1 MANED
6 KLRNLLTNIADNSDG
21 QLSFNV
27 TTASQLSKE
36 IGVKLAR
43 SPNPIYVF
51 KFKSKFGKLVTV
63 VAFTLTLDGSGRPA
77 TRAEALGNSLHLSQG
92 ELFEY
97 NPILLVYDYVGER
110 LLAVPAINLFAAFTE
125 YASKNTV
132 PYSDSAFFSL
142 SPNFQNGT
150 ISMYAE
156 VRAPEVWSVS
166 ATGAGLTQESLISF
180 LLNAV
185 NVGETHKPSVPAII
199 AAVTA
204 RINASASTAK
214 ISTSSSDATS
224 LESTSETSSSGDV
237 FDDAVQIDDRLWKM
251 IVNAINSSPAT
262 ILVGPPGTGKSALVR
277 KAVQTINLNWQRTG
291 RESVK
296 APLWA
301 TPDES
306 WTARDLIGGE
316 TVVAGEL
323 TFRPG
328 WVLRSIEEGRWLI
341 LDEANRGDL
350 DRIFGALLTW
360 LSGGTVT
367 VGMES
372 NDSNAR
378 RVELGWTLGKSRVEV
393 TSESQSGGGVVRYLA
408 GEDWRIIGTYNALD
422 SQRVFRLGA
431 ALGRRFLRIP
441 IPPVTPYLFE
451 IALASREPT
460 LPKKIRDRIAL
471 LYSAHFID
479 DVTRLG
485 PAQFLGMC
493 QYIKSSIDNVTL
505 TNYGHSEPLA
515 STDHLGENFTLSDS
529 ESSTNNIDARVIMKP
544 EIISA
549 LCEAYVLNVGVQ
561 LAQLE
566 EPDFDRLS
574 ERLLTNDLF
583 SENDIA
589 WLRDMIKA
597 LA

>member
-1 MANED
+1 MANDE
-6 KLRNLLTNIADNSDG
+6 KLRNLLANIADNSNG

-36 IGVKLAR
+36 VGVKFAR
-43 SPNPIYVF
+43 SPNAIYVF
-51 KFKSKFGKLVTV
+51 KFKNKFGTPVTV
-63 VAFTLTLDGSGRPA
+63 VAFTLTLDGSVRPA

-92 ELFEY
+92 VLFEY
-97 NPILLVYDYVGER
+97 NPVLLVYDYVGER

-166 ATGAGLTQESLISF
+166 ATGAGLTQESLTSF
-180 LLNAV
+180 LVNAV
-185 NVGETHKPSVPAII
+185 DASETLKPDVPAII
-199 AAVTA
+199 AAVAA

-214 ISTSSSDATS
+214 ISTTSTGASS
-224 LESTSETSSSGDV
+224 LVSTSEASSSGDT
-237 FDDAVQIDDRLWKM
+237 FDGAVQIDDRLWKM

-277 KAVQTINLNWQRTG
+277 KAVQTLNLDWQRAG

-316 TVVAGEL
+316 TVVEGEL

-328 WVLRSIEEGRWLI
+328 WVLRSIVEGRWLI

-372 NDSNAR
+372 NDFNAR
-378 RVELGWTLGKSRVEV
+378 RIELGWTLGKSRVEV
-393 TSESQSGGGVVRYLA
+393 MPETQSESGVIRYLA

-441 IPPVTPYLFE
+441 IPPVTPYLFDT
-451 IALASREPT
+451 ALASREPT
-460 LPKKIRDRIAL
+460 LPKQIRDRITL

-485 PAQFLGMC
+485 PAQFLEMC
-493 QYIKSSIDNVTL
+493 KYIKSSIEDETL
-505 TNYGHSEPLA
+505 TNYGHSEPLS
-515 STDHLGENFTLSDS
+515 STDQPGENSIPYDS
-529 ESSTNNIDARVIMKP
+529 ESSTNSIDVQAIIKP
-544 EIISA
+544 EVTTA

-566 EPDFDRLS
+566 EPDFNRLA
-574 ERLLTNDLF
+574 ERLLTTDLF

-589 WLRDMIKA
+589 WLREMIKA